1 MKTVG
6 IDYSMTSPSICVHY
20 GEDWSIRNC
29 QFYFLTDR
37 PKLEG
42 KTNQFNGTLHPIH
55 SCEEQ
60 RYDNISN
67 WAMSIIQPVDANRI
81 VLEGYS
87 FGSTGRVFHI
97 AENIGLLKHKMWEA
111 ESKFDVIAPTAI
123 KKFATVKG
131 NANKEKMQESFI
143 AETNIDVKLVLSQS
157 EKQWSPSGDII
168 DSYYMCKYAHHL
180 ATTGEQPDDRFT
192 TTDPD

>member
-111 ESKFDVIAPTAI
+111 KFKFDVIAPTAI
-123 KKFATVKG
+123 KIDTIVISLFLRLVMHDQPLISTRKLLGLK
-131 NANKEKMQESFI
+131 NARIYFCLI
-143 AETNIDVKLVLSQS
+143 LHHDTLV
-157 EKQWSPSGDII
+157 D
-168 DSYYMCKYAHHL
+168 
-180 ATTGEQPDDRFT
+180 
-192 TTDPD
+192 

>member
-1 MKTVG
+1 MRTIG

-20 GEDWSIRNC
+20 GEEWSIRNC

-67 WAMSIIQPVDANRI
+67 WA
-81 VLEGYS
+81 
-87 FGSTGRVFHI
+87 HI

-111 ESKFDVIAPTAI
+111 KFKFDVIAPTAI
-123 KKFATVKG
+123 KKFATGKG
-131 NANKEKMQESFI
+131 NANKLAMQEAFI

-180 ATTGEQPDDRFT
+180 ATTGVQPDDRLT
-192 TTDPD
+192 TTDNTK

>member
-1 MKTVG
+1 MRTIG

-20 GEDWSIRNC
+20 GEEWSIRNC

-111 ESKFDVIAPTAI
+111 KFKFDVIAPTAI
-123 KKFATVKG
+123 KKFATGKG
-131 NANKEKMQESFI
+131 NANKEKMQTGCFYR
-143 AETNIDVKLVLSQS
+143 LVVTINGVS
-157 EKQWSPSGDII
+157 
-168 DSYYMCKYAHHL
+168 L
-180 ATTGEQPDDRFT
+180 APLMLHTILQCSRIHCDRFELEPISNHLVERR
-192 TTDPD
+192 DID